1 MTMKITIDLEGC
13 KGYACCMMEAP
24 DLFDIDDA
32 TGKAVLLVEHP
43 TEDQREQAERGARSC
58 PANVITLQRIG

>member
-1 MTMKITIDLEGC
+1 MRITIDLENC

-24 DLFDIDDA
+24 NLFDVDDD

-43 TEDQREQAERGARSC
+43 TEQQRDEAERAVRSC
-58 PANVITLQRIG
+58 PANVITLEG